1 MIQKD
6 VKRLDRLPKVL
17 SVILK
22 AEDDGKGG
30 AELERLVNEVS
41 EISAWCASAGIPKLN
56 IYEKTG
62 MYSKITKRH
71 HLTLIQGYSN
81 NIFPRY
87 IAPSLRTLSRTL
99 AGSILL

>member
-6 VKRLDRLPKVL
+6 VKRLDRLPKTL

-22 AEDDGKGG
+22 LDDDGKGG

-56 IYEKTG
+56 IYERTG
-62 MYSKITKRH
+62 TYVAVAKAYMT
-71 HLTLIQGYSN
+71 
-81 NIFPRY
+81 
-87 IAPSLRTLSRTL
+87 
-99 AGSILL
+99 